1 MQFVLLL
8 TIYMNKCFRNKKYKF
23 LFLYVT
29 DDEKFILLIF
39 VFSKILQK
47 ISFITLMRRVISF
60 VCVPISCFWISIH
73 TPAKGVTAILSNLG
87 LLFFNFFHQFPN

>member
-29 DDEKFILLIF
+29 DDEIYFIDI

>member
-8 TIYMNKCFRNKKYKF
+8 TIYMNKCFGNKKYKF

-29 DDEKFILLIF
+29 DDEIYFIDI

-47 ISFITLMRRVISF
+47 ISFITLMKRVISF

-87 LLFFNFFHQFPN
+87 LLFFNSFHQFPN

>member
-8 TIYMNKCFRNKKYKF
+8 TIYMNKCFGNKKYKF

-47 ISFITLMRRVISF
+47 ISFITLMRRMISF
-60 VCVPISCFWISIH
+60 VCVPISCFGFQS
-73 TPAKGVTAILSNLG
+73 TLPRRE
-87 LLFFNFFHQFPN
+87 

>member
-8 TIYMNKCFRNKKYKF
+8 TIYMNKCFGNKKYKF

-29 DDEKFILLIF
+29 DDEIYFIDI

-47 ISFITLMRRVISF
+47 ISFITLMKRVISF

>member
-8 TIYMNKCFRNKKYKF
+8 TIYMNKCFGNKKYKF

-29 DDEKFILLIF
+29 DDEIYFIDI

-47 ISFITLMRRVISF
+47 ISFITLMKRVISF
-60 VCVPISCFWISIH
+60 VCVPISCFGFQS
-73 TPAKGVTAILSNLG
+73 TLPRRE
-87 LLFFNFFHQFPN
+87 

>member
-8 TIYMNKCFRNKKYKF
+8 TIYMNKCFGNKKYKF

-29 DDEKFILLIF
+29 DDEIYFIDI

-47 ISFITLMRRVISF
+47 ISFITLMKRVISF
-60 VCVPISCFWISIH
+60 VYVPILCFGFQS
-73 TPAKGVTAILSNLG
+73 T
-87 LLFFNFFHQFPN
+87 LLRRE

>member
-8 TIYMNKCFRNKKYKF
+8 TIYMNKCFGNKKYKF

-29 DDEKFILLIF
+29 DDEIYFIDI

-47 ISFITLMRRVISF
+47 ISFITLMKGVTSF
-60 VCVPISCFWISIH
+60 ACVPISCFGFQS
-73 TPAKGVTAILSNLG
+73 T
-87 LLFFNFFHQFPN
+87 LLRRE

>member
-8 TIYMNKCFRNKKYKF
+8 TIYMNKCFGNKKYKF

-29 DDEKFILLIF
+29 DDEIYFIDI

-47 ISFITLMRRVISF
+47 ISFITLMKRVISF
-60 VCVPISCFWISIH
+60 ACVPISCFGFQS
-73 TPAKGVTAILSNLG
+73 TLPRRE
-87 LLFFNFFHQFPN
+87 

>member
-8 TIYMNKCFRNKKYKF
+8 TIYMNKCFGNKKYKF

-29 DDEKFILLIF
+29 DDEIYFIDI

-47 ISFITLMRRVISF
+47 ISFITLMKRVISF
-60 VCVPISCFWISIH
+60 ACVPISCFWISIH
-73 TPAKGVTAILSNLG
+73 TPAKGVTAILP
-87 LLFFNFFHQFPN
+87 NFRLYTL

>member
-8 TIYMNKCFRNKKYKF
+8 TIYMNKCFGNKKYKF

-47 ISFITLMRRVISF
+47 ISFITLMKRVISF
-60 VCVPISCFWISIH
+60 VYVPILCFGFQS
-73 TPAKGVTAILSNLG
+73 T
-87 LLFFNFFHQFPN
+87 LLRRE

>member
-8 TIYMNKCFRNKKYKF
+8 TIYMNKCFGNKKYKF

-29 DDEKFILLIF
+29 DDEIYF

-47 ISFITLMRRVISF
+47 ISFITLMKRVISF
-60 VCVPISCFWISIH
+60 VYVPILCFGFQS
-73 TPAKGVTAILSNLG
+73 T
-87 LLFFNFFHQFPN
+87 LLRRE